1 MRKTTKRV
9 LSQRGCRRA
18 EYRKCV
24 FLRPSVFFVVNKLA
38 VLSFAILVS
47 SFGQAKKPNV
57 LFIICDDLNVHLS
70 AAGYDQVPTP
80 ELDGL
85 ASESITF
92 TRAYCQY
99 PVCGPSRASLLSGL
113 YPESTG
119 VVSNTVDIRDTK
131 PGAVSLPQR
140 FRESGYWTAGTG
152 KIFHNPKLTPAEE
165 AWDEAIKFINDKHSI
180 EIKAQAEFEAKF
192 GPIGDRKNRQEWKAF
207 LSDYSTQT
215 RGQTPP
221 GYGPTDLSDEQHID
235 GKNAR
240 QVADWLTNQSNGDK
254 PFFIACGI
262 QKPHVP
268 FLAPQ
273 KYFDQFPLGEIEYD
287 PIRENDW
294 DDIPSKA
301 ASLRFPAFGFEMGKE
316 NDSLRREY
324 IQAYHACISFIDTQL
339 GLVFDAL
346 KESGHWGDTI
356 VVFTSDHGYHLGE
369 HSMWGK
375 VTLFEEC
382 ARVPMMM
389 RVPGI
394 TPAGVKSD
402 SLVEHVDFYPTL
414 LELCGL
420 DAASPLQGESI
431 VPLLKNPE
439 RKGKDY
445 AYTVVSRGQSLGRS
459 IRSDRWR
466 YAEWFDADSAELY
479 DLKNDPKEYTNLARN
494 PEYASQLKIMR
505 NALEQVRQIAG
516 RES

>member
-1 MRKTTKRV
+1 MGLGDRPRPINLMKKRIHEV
-9 LSQRGCRRA
+9 LG
-18 EYRKCV
+18 V
-24 FLRPSVFFVVNKLA
+24 TI
-38 VLSFAILVS
+38 AILAS
-47 SFGQAKKPNV
+47 CLIQAKQSNV

-119 VVSNTVDIRDTK
+119 VLNNTVDIRETR
-131 PGAVSLPQR
+131 PGTVSLPQR
-140 FRESGYWTAGTG
+140 FKDSGYWTVGVG
-152 KIFHNPKLTPAEE
+152 KIFHNSKFTPTEE
-165 AWDEAIKFINDKHSI
+165 AWDEFIKFTNDKHGI
-180 EIKAQAEFEAKF
+180 EIKAQAEFEAKN
-192 GPIGDRKNRQEWKAF
+192 GSIDDRKNRQAWKAF
-207 LSDYSTQT
+207 LSAYSTQT
-215 RGQTPP
+215 HGQTPP
-221 GYGPTDLSDEQHID
+221 GYGPTDLSDEQHMD

-240 QVADWLTNQSNGDK
+240 QVADWLDNQSYGEK

-273 KYFDQFPLGEIEYD
+273 KYFDRFPLGEIEYD
-287 PIRENDW
+287 PIRLDDW
-294 DDIPSKA
+294 EDIPEKA
-301 ASLRFPAFGFEMGKE
+301 ASLRFRAFGFEMSKE

-324 IQAYHACISFIDTQL
+324 MQAYHACISFIDTQL
-339 GLVFDAL
+339 GFVFDAL
-346 KESGHWGDTI
+346 KESGHWEDTI
-356 VVFTSDHGYHLGE
+356 IVFTSDHGYHLGE

-389 RVPGI
+389 RVPGM

-402 SLVEHVDFYPTL
+402 ALVEHVDFYPTL
-414 LELCGL
+414 LELCEL
-420 DAASPLQGESI
+420 DAASPLQGKSV

-439 RKGKDY
+439 MKGKDY
-445 AYTVVSRGQSLGRS
+445 AYTVVSRGQQLGRS

-466 YAEWFDADSAELY
+466 YAEWFDAENAELY
-479 DLKNDPKEYTNLARN
+479 DLKEDPKEYTNLARN
-494 PEYASQLKIMR
+494 PEYASRLKIMR
-505 NALEQVRQIAG
+505 KALAEAKQSAG
-516 RES
+516 RER